1 MEDVKYTRP
10 DPVELTAEELTAVSG
25 GCGCGCG
32 GPLVNVSDNTIQANV
47 NVLGIAYQTNHA

>member
-25 GCGCGCG
+25 GG
-32 GPLVNVSDNTIQANV
+32 GTLINVSHNDIDVNV
-47 NVLGIAYQTNHA
+47 NVLGIAKQTNY

>member
-25 GCGCGCG
+25 GGGCCG
-32 GPLVNVSDNTIQANV
+32 GTLINVSHNDIDVNV
-47 NVLGIAYQTNHA
+47 NVLGRANQTNY